1 MKKTKTGYS
10 TSAEVLEKLRGK
22 HPIVEA
28 VLDYRQLAKLKS
40 TYVDGLMKVIAPDGR
55 IHTSFQNTVTAT
67 GRLSSTEPN
76 LQNIPVRTELG
87 AELRRM
93 FVAPEGKVLVD
104 ADYSQIELRLLAH
117 IAGDEHMIAAFRSGE
132 DIHTV
137 TASQVFGVPVEFVT
151 PQMRS
156 HAKAVNF
163 GIVYGISAF
172 SLSEDIHV
180 SQKEAQGYIDSYL
193 EKYSGVRR
201 YMEEIKEKARQEG
214 FVTTLW
220 GRRRYLPELK
230 SKNFNIRSFGERL
243 ALNTPIQG
251 TAADIIKAAMVAVF
265 RRLKK
270 EGLQARLLLQVHD
283 ELIIEAPEEEAA
295 QVSALLKEEME
306 GAFPLSVRLVADVS
320 QGENWYEAKK

>member
-1 MKKTKTGYS
+1 M
-10 TSAEVLEKLRGK
+10 
-22 HPIVEA
+22 
-28 VLDYRQLAKLKS
+28 
-40 TYVDGLMKVIAPDGR
+40 
-55 IHTSFQNTVTAT
+55 
-67 GRLSSTEPN
+67 
-76 LQNIPVRTELG
+76 
-87 AELRRM
+87 
-93 FVAPEGKVLVD
+93 
-104 ADYSQIELRLLAH
+104 LAH
-117 IAGDEHMIAAFRSGE
+117 IADDPIMKRAFLEGE

-201 YMEEIKEKARQEG
+201 YMEEIKEKARQDG
-214 FVTTLW
+214 YVTTLW
-220 GRRRYLPELK
+220 GRRRSLPELK

-251 TAADIIKAAMVAVF
+251 TAADIIKAAMVAVA

-283 ELIIEAPEEEAA
+283 ELIIEAPEEEAR

-306 GAFPLSVRLVADVS
+306 GAFPLSVRLTADVS
-320 QGENWYEAKK
+320 QGGSWYDAKK